1 MLKILNHNLHI
12 NKNSKSIK
20 MQTNKNLLLGVCGS
34 PRKQGTEFAV
44 QYALNYA
51 REKFNFEVKF
61 WTVRGK
67 ILNFCTH
74 CNYCIR
80 EKKGC
85 IIEDDMQ
92 KLYILL
98 DSTKFLLFGTPVFQG
113 NLSAQLKTVMDRCR
127 AIVAKNAD
135 IFKDKIGM
143 ALAVGGDRN
152 GGQEIA
158 IRSIL
163 DFYQQNHV
171 ISVSGGAFGAN
182 LGASLWTKDLGKE
195 GIENDEEGLKAIR
208 KVIKRMAEFKEE

>member
-1 MLKILNHNLHI
+1 MVEK
-12 NKNSKSIK
+12 
-20 MQTNKNLLLGVCGS
+20 KNLILGICGS

-51 REKFNFEVKF
+51 AEKYGFDTEF
-61 WTVRGK
+61 WTVRNKK
-67 ILNFCTH
+67 INFCLH
-74 CNYCIR
+74 CDYCIR

-85 IIEDDMQ
+85 VNNDDMEDLYL
-92 KLYILL
+92 KLEEA
-98 DSTKFLLFGTPVFQG
+98 KFLFFGTPIFQG
-113 NLSAQLKTVMDRCR
+113 NLSGQLKTVIDRCR
-127 AIVAKNAD
+127 AMVAKNPNA
-135 IFKDKIGM
+135 FKDKIGI

-182 LGASLWTKDLGKE
+182 LGACLWSKDLGKE
-195 GIENDEEGLKAIR
+195 GVEQDEEGLRTIR
-208 KVIKRMAEFKEE
+208 KVIKRLVEFKK